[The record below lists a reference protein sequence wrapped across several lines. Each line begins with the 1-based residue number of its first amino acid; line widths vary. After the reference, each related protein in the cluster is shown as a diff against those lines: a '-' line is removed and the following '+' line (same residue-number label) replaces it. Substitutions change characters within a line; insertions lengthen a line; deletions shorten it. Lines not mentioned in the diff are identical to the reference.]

1 MLFANHADE
10 GYGYP
15 IGTRFGDSQSPRSSR
30 GRRMRSGPDYLNSRY
45 RDLGTAPDDRR
56 RPRSES
62 STPAP
67 GDHLPRQRGCLLQ
80 SASLQAPE
88 ASAHATERRHGRI
101 GPTHS
106 DNDSV
111 AAKG

>member
-1 MLFANHADE
+1 MLFANHADG
-10 GYGYP
+10 GYGYS
-15 IGTRFGDSQSPRSSR
+15 IGTRFGDGQSPLLSR
-30 GRRMRSGPDYLNSRY
+30 GRRMKIGPDYRNSRY
-45 RDLGTAPDDRR
+45 RDLGTVRDDRR

-67 GDHLPRQRGCLLQ
+67 GNYLPRRRRRLLQ

-88 ASAHATERRHGRI
+88 VTAHAADRWNGRI
-101 GPTHS
+101 CLIHS

-111 AAKG
+111 AAGG